1 MTNDSNSLSS
11 PATEI
16 RLEPLERRHERGA
29 FDCGEASVTH
39 YLHHVA
45 LQAQETMRA
54 ATKVAVTPAA
64 PTRILGYFTLV
75 GMKIVDAELPADL
88 AKRFKVRNL
97 AAGAP
102 AVLLAQLGV
111 DQSASSA
118 GLGTL
123 LLRHALRHA
132 LRGAVEIGGVA
143 LIVDAVNKDVA
154 RWYVERVPDFRPF
167 SSDGMRLTLPMT
179 TLAAALS

>member
-1 MTNDSNSLSS
+1 
-11 PATEI
+11 
-16 RLEPLERRHERGA
+16 LEPLERRHERGA
-29 FDCGEASVTH
+29 FDCGEPSVTN
-39 YLHHVA
+39 YLRQVA

-54 ATKVAVTPAA
+54 ATKVAVAPAA

-75 GMKIVDAELPADL
+75 GIKIIDAELPADL

-111 DQSASSA
+111 DRGTGNA
-118 GLGTL
+118 GLGTF
-123 LLRHALRHA
+123 LLRHALHHA

-143 LIVDAVNKDVA
+143 LIVDAVNADVA
-154 RWYVERVPDFRPF
+154 AWYAKRVPDFR
-167 SSDGMRLTLPMT
+167 SLAADGLRLILPMT
-179 TLAAALS
+179 TLAAALQ